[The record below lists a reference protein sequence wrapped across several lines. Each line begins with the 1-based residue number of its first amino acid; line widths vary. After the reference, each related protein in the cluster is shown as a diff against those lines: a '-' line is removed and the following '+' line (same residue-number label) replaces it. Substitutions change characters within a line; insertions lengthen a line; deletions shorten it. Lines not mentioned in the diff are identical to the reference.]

1 MRWKTKATLQNAIAL
16 LPSSLSYATYYR
28 LQRLCG
34 GLRHTNPEQQLT
46 AGVQIWK
53 RILQQRRDPIDK
65 VFFEVGTGR
74 APIVPLSLWLMGAR
88 RTITMDVNPYLE
100 RDVVCESV
108 AYIGKHRTLIEDLFG
123 QLLQPARLASLLR
136 LYTSDGFS
144 LERFLHLCGI
154 DYVQPGDATRTG
166 LSDDS
171 VDYHISYTVFEHIPP
186 DILSAIL
193 VEGTRILR
201 QEGLCVHMIDYSD
214 HFSHSDATISGVNF
228 LQYSDEQWARF
239 AGNRYMYMNRLR
251 HDDVIALFEAA
262 GQQLIDV
269 TSMIDD
275 GVLGQLREGSLHL
288 DQRFSTKSTDVLA
301 IRGAWVVSRKE
312 ANETIGVSSS
322 KPVPRV

>member
-46 AGVQIWK
+46 AGVQIWQ

-123 QLLQPARLASLLR
+123 QLLQPARFASLLR
-136 LYTSDGFS
+136 LYTSGGFS

-166 LSDDS
+166 LGDESI
-171 VDYHISYTVFEHIPP
+171 DYHISYTVFEHIPP

-262 GQQLIDV
+262 GQQPIDV

-275 GVLGQLREGSLHL
+275 RVLGQLREGSLHL
-288 DQRFSTKSTDVLA
+288 DQRFSRKSTDMLA

-312 ANETIGVSSS
+312 ANETAGVSSS